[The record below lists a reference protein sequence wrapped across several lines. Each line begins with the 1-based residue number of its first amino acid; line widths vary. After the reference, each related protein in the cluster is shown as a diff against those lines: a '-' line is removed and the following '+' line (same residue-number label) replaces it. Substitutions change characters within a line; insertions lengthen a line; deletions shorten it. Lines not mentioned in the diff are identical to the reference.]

1 MSAEPQPHANAP
13 EPRDPDAP
21 DGVSARPVPMWLLV
35 LTLLL
40 LFAGMVWFDSRG
52 GWFEPK
58 VYGPFASLADVERFQ
73 PRARGGAN
81 LALGKQK
88 FDLTCALCHGP
99 DGAGKPGQAPPL
111 AGADWVNA
119 EGPNR
124 IIHIV
129 LYGLTGPI
137 EVSGQRYTFSAGMT
151 PFGSVL
157 SDEDIAAILSYVRQ
171 AWGNKAPPVTPE
183 QVQKVRVQVG
193 NRTQPYTPE
202 ELLQMPLEVK

>member
-1 MSAEPQPHANAP
+1 MTSEPRTQHAAA
-13 EPRDPDAP
+13 EPRDAAEPN
-21 DGVSARPVPMWLLV
+21 GVSTRPVPMWLLV
-35 LTLLL
+35 LTMLL
-40 LFAGMVWFDSRG
+40 LFAGMVWFDLRS
-52 GWFEPK
+52 GWFDPR

-81 LALGKQK
+81 LVLGKQK
-88 FDLTCALCHGP
+88 FEMACALCHGP

-137 EVSGQRYTFSAGMT
+137 EVSGQRYSFSAGMT

-157 SDEDIAAILSYVRQ
+157 SDEEIAAILSYVRQ
-171 AWGNKAPPVTPE
+171 AWGNKASPVTPE
-183 QVQKVRVQVG
+183 QVQKVRAQVG

-202 ELLQMPLEVK
+202 ELLQMPVEVK

>member
-1 MSAEPQPHANAP
+1 MTAEPQSHAASEPKAAAP
-13 EPRDPDAP
+13 N
-21 DGVSARPVPMWLLV
+21 GVSSRPVPMWLLV

-40 LFAGMVWFDSRG
+40 LFAGMVWFDQRS
-52 GWFEPK
+52 GWFDPK

-88 FDLTCALCHGP
+88 FEMTCALCHGP

-171 AWGNKAPPVTPE
+171 AWGNKAGPVTPE
-183 QVQKVRVQVG
+183 QVQKVRAQVG
-193 NRTQPYTPE
+193 NRTQPFTPE
-202 ELLQMPLEVK
+202 ELLRLPVAVP

>member
-1 MSAEPQPHANAP
+1 MNPQPPPQNPSAQPQDTNEATAVSRHA
-13 EPRDPDAP
+13 
-21 DGVSARPVPMWLLV
+21 VPMWLLV
-35 LTLLL
+35 VTLLL
-40 LFAGMVWFDSRG
+40 LFVGMVWFDSRS
-52 GWFEPK
+52 GWFDAR
-58 VYGPFASLADVERFQ
+58 VYGPFASLAQVEAFQ
-73 PRARGGAN
+73 PRARGGVN

-111 AGADWVNA
+111 AASDWVTA

-157 SDEDIAAILSYVRQ
+157 SDEDIAAILSYIRQ

-183 QVQKVRVQVG
+183 QVQKVRAQVG

-202 ELLQMPLEVK
+202 ELLAMPLGVK

>member
-1 MSAEPQPHANAP
+1 MTPEPQPHPADSEPNAA
-13 EPRDPDAP
+13 AP
-21 DGVSARPVPMWLLV
+21 NGVSSRPVPMWLLMV
-35 LTLLL
+35 TLLL
-40 LFAGMVWFDSRG
+40 LFAGMVWFDQAS
-52 GWFEPK
+52 GWFDPK

-88 FDLTCALCHGP
+88 YDLTCALCHGP

-111 AGADWVNA
+111 AGADWVTA

-124 IIHIV
+124 LIHIV

-157 SDEDIAAILSYVRQ
+157 SDEDIAAILSYIRQ
-171 AWGNKAPPVTPE
+171 AWGNKAAPVTPE
-183 QVQKVRVQVG
+183 QVQKVRAQVG
-193 NRTQPYTPE
+193 NRTQPYTAE
-202 ELLQMPLEVK
+202 ELLRLPVEVK